1 MIRDIQ
7 LFIKGTE
14 QACGFA
20 PKGTQNLQPSETGS
34 VDVFFF
40 YVCYTSFVVTKHFQ
54 HTLFYTLG
62 LYTVMISR
70 RLLHFVICNLQA
82 MN

>member
-40 YVCYTSFVVTKHFQ
+40 LCV
-54 HTLFYTLG
+54 
-62 LYTVMISR
+62 
-70 RLLHFVICNLQA
+70 LHFICCHKTFPTHFVLHVRPIHCNDLA
-82 MN
+82 SVASFCDM

>member
-40 YVCYTSFVVTKHFQ
+40 FMCA
-54 HTLFYTLG
+54 TLNLLSQNISNTLCF
-62 LYTVMISR
+62 TR
-70 RLLHFVICNLQA
+70 
-82 MN
+82 